1 MSILPILCRQFLLLI
16 SIISFCYA
24 QDLKFET
31 LSQDNVLD
39 KQAILTIAQDRQGKL
54 WFGGGPNLFVYD
66 SQNITNILV
75 QDTAFKKVDYINK
88 IGINAKNHLFI
99 ATATQLF
106 IFDIDKRKAVLKQGK
121 PFQEKIVVTDIQFL
135 SDQIFLCTDKGLY
148 QAILTAGTYN
158 LQKILDRPYVQS
170 IIQTSPTTYIIA
182 SYKGIESFSLQ
193 NDQISHIRDLMLPPL
208 PLRERIFS
216 TLYLHQNVLWLGTKL
231 HGIFQFNFTDNTW
244 NNLNETNSN
253 LLSNNVR
260 KIVPTKN
267 GELLIGT
274 LKGLS
279 IFNGSA
285 QFVNYKHNTS
295 VKNSLSQNSIYDI
308 FIDRQQITWIG
319 TYFGGINAI
328 YPNLIPIQHYSTR
341 SLFDLRLNSDIAS
354 SFAESENAYWIG
366 TEEEGINKID
376 KRTEATSPLSQLTQ
390 SNLIKDLYTKD
401 NKIYAAQY
409 GGGYS
414 IIDAQSGN
422 AQHFYLEKDRL
433 NLKNNIYSIYVDPAH
448 RIYLGTNKGLYT
460 VDPGKQ
466 PQYNPV
472 LKTATIDDIQADAKQ
487 YIYFLSGGSLFRR
500 KPNDSNIKAIQQL
513 DTLTV
518 GGFYVHPNG
527 DIWLTSNQ
535 YLYHFDQHSHLT
547 KVSYFPSNALGWPIY
562 VNNKVWLTSKDGLIC
577 FDPETKHS
585 YLLNQ
590 YDGLPVKN
598 LLGAKVF
605 ASKTGTLFVTTLNG
619 VISLD
624 TRKITFNQN
633 IPNVLLRNIFLEE
646 TPLNYG
652 RIQKMEDANSYQLSL
667 RHDENFL
674 TINFSGSNFI
684 KPQKN
689 RYRYKLDG
697 FDKDWIETSNPSIR
711 YTNVPVGTHRLTIF
725 ASNND
730 GIWSSTPLRINIDI
744 QPPFWRTWW
753 AYLIYA
759 GLFSLGVHLVIKFVV
774 ERKMLINS
782 EREQE
787 KKIKFFTQISHE
799 IRTPLT
805 LITAPLDEIIS
816 ETAHLTAT
824 QNKVK
829 RIKKNANKLL
839 GVINEL
845 LDFKKFDDKHFVLKK
860 TDISFRE
867 YIEDTFYLLNDLA
880 KAKHLNY
887 YIRQLDSV
895 GLQSIDTIQFDK
907 VMFNL
912 LSNAIKYT
920 PEQGTVYLDLVD
932 NNHTITINIVDN
944 GIGIASDN
952 QFKIFEEYYREE
964 QAQDAIGTGIG
975 LALTKHIVQQHKG
988 DICCLTQDDEKGK
1001 WTVFTINL
1009 PKDLG
1014 HKADNQPDTQLIE
1027 TPAKEIEDVRVP
1039 APSILDTSV
1048 QKTILIVE
1056 DNKELIAT
1064 VVGLFQDAYTIITAH
1079 NGEEALSRA
1088 LEYVPDL
1095 IISDLMMPYMDG
1107 AQLCE
1112 AIKKNIITSH
1122 IPFILLTAVTDS
1134 NTQTLALE
1142 NGANIYLTK
1151 PFDNKQLFL
1160 SAQNLLAIS
1169 QAKSK
1174 AFQVKTTTFDN
1185 ELDAQ
1190 FISSLNQLIEKNL
1203 QSDGFD
1209 VNFISRTMGMS
1220 APILYRKLKAIS
1232 NLSLNNYVKMY
1243 RLNKAKELLNSAMN
1257 ISEVAYAVGFS
1268 DRKYFSKEFKKQFG
1282 HNPSEQTANSSQTT
1296 KS

>member
-1 MSILPILCRQFLLLI
+1 MSILPILSRQFLLLI
-16 SIISFCYA
+16 SIISICHA
-24 QDLKFET
+24 QNLKFET
-31 LSQDNVLD
+31 LSQENVLD
-39 KQAILTIAQDRQGKL
+39 KQAVLTIAQDKQGKL
-54 WFGGGPNLFVYD
+54 WFGGGANLFVYD

-75 QDTAFKKVDYINK
+75 QDTVFKKVDYINK
-88 IGINAKNHLFI
+88 IAINANNDLFI

-106 IFDIDKRKAVLKQGK
+106 IFDIDKRKAVFKQGK
-121 PFQEKIVVTDIQFL
+121 PFQEKIAVADIQFL
-135 SDQIFLCTDKGLY
+135 SDKIFLCTDKGLY
-148 QAILTAGTYN
+148 QAIPTAGTYN
-158 LQKILDRPYVQS
+158 LKKLINQSRVQS
-170 IIQTSPTTYIIA
+170 IIQTGPETYIMA
-182 SYKGIESFSLQ
+182 SMDGITSFSLK
-193 NDQISHIRDLMLPPL
+193 NNQISTNQNLIASPL
-208 PLRERIFS
+208 PLKDQIFS
-216 TLYLHQNVLWLGTKL
+216 TMYLHKNILWVGTKL
-231 HGIFQFNFTDNTW
+231 HGIFQYNFVDKKW
-244 NNLNETNSN
+244 NNLTETNSN
-253 LLSNNVR
+253 LLSNNIR
-260 KIVPTKN
+260 KIVPIKQ
-267 GELLIGT
+267 GDLLIGT

-279 IFNGSA
+279 IFNGA
-285 QFVNYKHNTS
+285 PHFLNYKHNTS

-328 YPNLIPIQHYSTR
+328 YPDLIPIQHYSTR
-341 SLFDLRLNSDIAS
+341 SRPGLSLNSDITG
-354 SFAESENAYWIG
+354 SFAESENAFWIG

-376 KRTEATSPLSQLTQ
+376 KRTETTSALSKLTQ
-390 SNLIKDLYTKD
+390 SNLIKDLYVRD

-422 AQHFYLEKDRL
+422 TQHFYLEKDLL
-433 NLKNNIYSIYVDPAH
+433 NLKNNIYSIYVDPVH
-448 RIYLGTNKGLYT
+448 RIYLGTNKGLYI
-460 VDPGKQ
+460 VDPGK
-466 PQYNPV
+466 PAAYNAA
-472 LKTATIDDIQADAKQ
+472 LKTGTIDDIQADNKQ
-487 YIYFLSGGSLFRR
+487 QTYFLRGGTLFRK
-500 KPNDSNIKAIQQL
+500 KPNESNIKPIKQL
-513 DTLTV
+513 DTLTL

-527 DIWLTSNQ
+527 DIWLTSKE
-535 YLYHFDQHSHLT
+535 YLYHFDQHDHLT
-547 KVSYFPSNALGWPIY
+547 KVSRFPNNSLGWPIF
-562 VNNKVWLTSKDGLIC
+562 VNNQVWLTSKNGLIC
-577 FDPETKHS
+577 YNPKTKHS

-619 VISLD
+619 VVALD
-624 TRKITFNQN
+624 TRKIIFNLT
-633 IPNVLLRNIFLEE
+633 IPEVLFRNIFLEE

-652 RIQKMEDANSYQLSL
+652 RLQKTTDPNSYQLKL
-667 RHDENFL
+667 RHDENFV

-697 FDKDWIETSNPSIR
+697 FDKDWLETSTPSIR
-711 YTNVPVGTHRLTIF
+711 YTNIPVGMHTLTIF

-730 GIWSSTPLRINIDI
+730 GIWSSIPLRINIDI
-744 QPPFWRTWW
+744 KPPFWRTWW
-753 AYLIYA
+753 AYLLYA
-759 GLFSLGVHLVIKFVV
+759 GLFTLGVHFVIKFVV
-774 ERKMLINS
+774 EREMLINS

-816 ETAHLTAT
+816 ETANLTAT

-829 RIKKNANKLL
+829 RIKKNASKLL

-880 KAKHLNY
+880 KTKHLNY
-887 YIRQLDSV
+887 YIRQLDAV
-895 GLQSIDTIQFDK
+895 GLQSIDTVQFDK

-920 PEQGTVYLDLVD
+920 PEYGTVYLDLIESD
-932 NNHTITINIVDN
+932 DSFSINIVDN
-944 GIGIASDN
+944 GIGIATDN

-964 QAQDAIGTGIG
+964 QANDAIGTGIG
-975 LALTKHIVQQHKG
+975 LALTKQIVLQHKG
-988 DICCLTQDDEKGK
+988 EIRCFSQDDEKGK
-1001 WTVFTINL
+1001 WTVFTVTL
-1009 PKDLG
+1009 PKQAGEKVEAQAIGL
-1014 HKADNQPDTQLIE
+1014 L
-1027 TPAKEIEDVRVP
+1027 AKETEDVSILVP
-1039 APSILDTSV
+1039 STLDTSL
-1048 QKTILIVE
+1048 QQTILIVE
-1056 DNKELIAT
+1056 DNKELLAT
-1064 VVGLFQDAYTIITAH
+1064 VVSLFQDTYTIITADH
-1079 NGEEALSRA
+1079 GEEALSKA
-1088 LEYVPDL
+1088 LEYIPDL

-1107 AQLCE
+1107 AQLCQ
-1112 AIKKNIITSH
+1112 AVKTNMVTSH

-1134 NTQTLALE
+1134 HSQTLALE
-1142 NGANIYLTK
+1142 QGANIYLTK

-1160 SAQNLLAIS
+1160 SAQNLMAIS
-1169 QAKSK
+1169 HKKSK
-1174 AFQVKTTTFDN
+1174 EFQVKTASFDN

-1190 FISSLNQLIEKNL
+1190 FISSLNELIEENI

-1232 NLSLNNYVKMY
+1232 NLSLNNYVKTY
-1243 RLNKAKELLNSAMN
+1243 RLNKAKELLNSDMN
-1257 ISEVAYAVGFS
+1257 ISEIAYAVGFS

-1282 HNPSEQTANSSQTT
+1282 YNPSEQTVTPNQNS
-1296 KS
+1296 

>member
-1 MSILPILCRQFLLLI
+1 MNILPILLRHFLLLI
-16 SIISFCYA
+16 FIISLCHA

-39 KQAILTIAQDRQGKL
+39 KQAVLTITQDRQGKL
-54 WFGGGPNLFVYD
+54 WFGGGANLFVYD

-75 QDTAFKKVDYINK
+75 QDTVFKKVDYINK
-88 IGINAKNHLFI
+88 IAVNAKNHLFI

-106 IFDIDKRKAVLKQGK
+106 IFDIDKRKAVFKQGK
-121 PFQEKIVVTDIQFL
+121 PFQEKMVVTDIQFF

-148 QAILTAGTYN
+148 QAVPTAGTYN
-158 LQKILDRPYVQS
+158 LKKILGRPGAQS
-170 IIQTSPTTYIIA
+170 IIQTSPNNYIIA
-182 SYKGIESFSLQ
+182 SYNGIESFSLQ
-193 NDQISHIRDLMLPPL
+193 NSQVFHIQNLMLPPL
-208 PLRERIFS
+208 PLKERIFS
-216 TLYLHQNVLWLGTKL
+216 ALYLHKDMLWVGTKL
-231 HGIFQFNFTDNTW
+231 HGIFQYNLMDKKW
-244 NNLNETNSN
+244 NNVNENNSN
-253 LLSNNVR
+253 LLSNNIR
-260 KIVPTKN
+260 KIVPNKN

-285 QFVNYKHNTS
+285 QFLNYKHNTS

-328 YPNLIPIQHYSTR
+328 YPDLIPIQHYSTR
-341 SLFDLRLNSDIAS
+341 SLPNLRLNSDITG

-366 TEEEGINKID
+366 TEEEGINRID
-376 KRTEATSPLSQLTQ
+376 KATGVTSPLSKLTR
-390 SNLIKDLYTKD
+390 SNLIKDLYVRD
-401 NKIYAAQY
+401 NKVYAAQY

-422 AQHFYLEKDRL
+422 AQHFYLEKDLL

-448 RIYLGTNKGLYT
+448 RIYLGTNKGLYI
-460 VDPGKQ
+460 VEPGK
-466 PQYNPV
+466 PAQYNAA
-472 LKTATIDDIQADAKQ
+472 LKTATIDDIQADNKQ
-487 YIYFLSGGSLFRR
+487 QIYFLRGGALYR
-500 KPNDSNIKAIQQL
+500 KKNNEPNIRPVKQL
-513 DTLTV
+513 DTLV
-518 GGFYVHPNG
+518 LGGFYVHPNG
-527 DIWLTSNQ
+527 D
-535 YLYHFDQHSHLT
+535 
-547 KVSYFPSNALGWPIY
+547 
-562 VNNKVWLTSKDGLIC
+562 VWLTSKEDLYHLDQHDKLTKVSRFPNNSLGWPILVKNQVWCTSKNGFIC
-577 FDPETKHS
+577 YDPKTKHS
-585 YLLNQ
+585 HLLNQ

-619 VISLD
+619 VVSVD

-633 IPNVLLRNIFLEE
+633 IPNVIFRNILLEE
-646 TPLNYG
+646 APLNYG
-652 RIQKMEDANSYQLSL
+652 RIQKTVDPNSYQLKL
-667 RHDENFL
+667 RHDENFV

-697 FDKDWIETSNPSIR
+697 FDKDWVETSTPSIR
-711 YTNVPVGTHRLTIF
+711 YTNIPTGMHTLTIF

-730 GIWSSTPLRINIDI
+730 GIWSSTPLRILIDI
-744 QPPFWRTWW
+744 KPPFWRTWW
-753 AYLIYA
+753 AYLFYA
-759 GLFSLGVHLVIKFVV
+759 VLFTLGVHLVIKFVV
-774 ERKMLINS
+774 EREMLINS

-787 KKIKFFTQISHE
+787 RKIRFFTQISHE

-816 ETAHLTAT
+816 ETANLTST

-829 RIKKNANKLL
+829 RIKKNASKLL

-867 YIEDTFYLLNDLA
+867 YVEDTFYLLNDLA

-887 YIRQLDSV
+887 YIRQLDAV
-895 GLQSIDTIQFDK
+895 GLQSIDTVQFDK

-920 PEQGTVYLDLVD
+920 PEHGTVYLDLIEND
-932 NNHTITINIVDN
+932 QTIAIRIVDN
-944 GIGIASDN
+944 GIGIATDN

-964 QAQDAIGTGIG
+964 QANDVIGTGIG
-975 LALTKHIVQQHKG
+975 LALTKQIVQQHEG
-988 DICCLTQDDEKGK
+988 DIRCSTMEDKKGE
-1001 WTVFTINL
+1001 WTVFTVSL
-1009 PKDLG
+1009 PKQANQKTGVIPLEILTKETEEANITNLG
-1014 HKADNQPDTQLIE
+1014 T
-1027 TPAKEIEDVRVP
+1027 
-1039 APSILDTSV
+1039 LDISLK
-1048 QKTILIVE
+1048 QTILIAE
-1056 DNKELIAT
+1056 DNSELLA
-1064 VVGLFQDAYTIITAH
+1064 VVASLFEESFNIITAV
-1079 NGEEALSRA
+1079 NGEEALSKA
-1088 LEYVPDL
+1088 LEYIPDL

-1107 AQLCE
+1107 AQLCQ
-1112 AIKKNIITSH
+1112 AIKTNMTTSH

-1134 NTQTLALE
+1134 NSQTLALE
-1142 NGANIYLTK
+1142 HGANIYLTK

-1160 SAQNLLAIS
+1160 SAHNLMAVS
-1169 QAKSK
+1169 QKRSK
-1174 AFQVKTTTFDN
+1174 EFQVKTASFDN

-1190 FISSLNQLIEKNL
+1190 FISSLNQLIEENL

-1220 APILYRKLKAIS
+1220 APVLYRKLKAIS
-1232 NLSLNNYVKMY
+1232 NLSLNNYVKTY
-1243 RLNKAKELLNSAMN
+1243 RLNKAKELLTSAMN

-1296 KS
+1296 ET